1 MRTFSRPAVRS
12 LLVKLPVTLRVAP
25 ALTAAAALFA
35 AGCGDRGTPAPAPTA
50 PAAATQPSKTAGP
63 PAPPTPATAPAPQPA
78 AAAPTAGPSMEEGL
92 AKIDELTQAG
102 DFKAAVGLGRQ
113 LQDALPDHPKIEEVT
128 KRVLFLNEARRN
140 QDEFDFAISQLTG
153 AGSSVAESRLRRG
166 GEAAAILLRK
176 ALLKGDDAQAKAA
189 GALLAEINPK
199 LAGGA
204 IATRILAA
212 PTSETAAALAKSIGP
227 AAAYI
232 PPADL
237 ARLAAA
243 VGEPDAGCTRRAVVL
258 ALASAFD
265 APGQPGI
272 TAPAAAAA
280 PAPAPAAPAAAP
292 AAPEPAAPAG
302 PGFNG
307 DIAKFNTAAGADTHR
322 KLCLYVWPALTDKDP
337 AVALWALDLATRL
350 RFARPGLAAHF
361 NNNNPTAPFNL
372 DRIDESLLFTDA
384 QSFKMPGGRLEYFD
398 GRFDATLLVP
408 TAGKYTF
415 EAAVDDGV
423 RIWIDGNAVLGS
435 AAALVGTSAAP
446 PIDLTAGPHSFRVD
460 YSQGP
465 SGAALGVYWTGPGI
479 EKRVIDKSVTRAIN
493 PAATQ
498 PAATSPATPAEA
510 APAAP
515 AEKK

>member
-1 MRTFSRPAVRS
+1 MRTFPRPAVRS
-12 LLVKLPVTLRVAP
+12 LLAHLPATLRVAP

-35 AGCGDRGTPAPAPTA
+35 AGCGDSSSPAPKP
-50 PAAATQPSKTAGP
+50 PAAATQPAKPASPEAGAAGNP
-63 PAPPTPATAPAPQPA
+63 VAPVKPAATAPAPQQA

-113 LQDALPDHPKIEEVT
+113 LQDAMPDHPKIEEVT

-189 GALLAEINPK
+189 GTLLAEINPK

-243 VGEPDAGCTRRAVVL
+243 VGEPDAGYTRRAVVL

-272 TAPAAAAA
+272 TAPAA
-280 PAPAPAAPAAAP
+280 PAAAP
-292 AAPEPAAPAG
+292 AAPEPVAPAG

-307 DIAKFNTAAGADTHR
+307 DIAKFNAAAGADTHR
-322 KLCLYVWPALTDKDP
+322 KLCLYIWPALTDKDP

-372 DRIDESLLFTDA
+372 DRIDEALLFPDP

-423 RIWIDGNAVLGS
+423 RIWIDGNAVLGT
-435 AAALVGTSAAP
+435 AAALVGTGVAP

-498 PAATSPATPAEA
+498 PAATSPATPAAA